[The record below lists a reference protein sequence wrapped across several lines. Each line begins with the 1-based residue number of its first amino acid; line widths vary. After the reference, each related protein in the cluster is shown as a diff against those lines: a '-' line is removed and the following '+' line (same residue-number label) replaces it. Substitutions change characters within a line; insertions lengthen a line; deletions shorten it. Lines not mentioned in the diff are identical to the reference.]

1 MGDWSGRDDPPLD
14 LQWSSAWVKVLGV
27 FISLSG
33 LEEETWRPRRLS
45 FRGWAFVIN
54 TLALSRIW
62 YAASLI
68 PMPDW
73 VLASLNRLIFLFFW
87 GGKVDLV
94 ARNVVIQPPDFS
106 GFSLVSVQLKVWA
119 LHVQWVVRFV
129 GASQL
134 GRSSLSIIHVFC
146 VALRQVISCPTR
158 EVLTLVPC
166 LPFIRQTCL
175 PGWPWMGALFALADS
190 LVVASSSVRPPV
202 SSVSTKSTYSPLL
215 EFHRREPAC
224 VRSFGRV
231 FGPLY
236 WPSTWSQLFWFSL
249 DRPVIDISR
258 QIAHGVPR
266 KGHRLVSTFGM
277 SHIPI
282 ACFCNP
288 SSVETLDHL
297 FFSCPLA
304 QAVLS
309 WLQSLIF
316 RCSALIPPLL
326 CRHVLFG
333 FNSDELCVV
342 PRGFVYMLN
351 VCKYFLWSACNDY
364 RFQDIAP
371 CSGTVCAQVCA
382 RVRFHLPLLFK
393 RFRLSLR
400 CRYFVR
406 QWGARG
412 VVASIVDGKVVVHL

>member
-1 MGDWSGRDDPPLD
+1 MGDWSGCDDPPLG

-27 FISLSG
+27 FISPSG

-45 FRGWAFVIN
+45 FRGWAIVIN

-62 YAASLI
+62 YVASLI

-106 GFSLVSVQLKVWA
+106 GSSLVSVQLKVWA
-119 LHVQWVVRFV
+119 LHVQWVDRFV

-134 GRSSLSIIHVFC
+134 GRSSLSIIRVFC

-166 LPFIRQTCL
+166 LPFIRRTCL

-202 SSVSTKSTYSPLL
+202 SSVSTKSTYSLLL

-236 WPSTWSQLFWFSL
+236 WPSTSSQLFWFSL
-249 DRPVIDISR
+249 DRPVIDISW
-258 QIAHGVPR
+258 QIGSPGR
-266 KGHRLVSTFGM
+266 
-277 SHIPI
+277 
-282 ACFCNP
+282 
-288 SSVETLDHL
+288 
-297 FFSCPLA
+297 
-304 QAVLS
+304 
-309 WLQSLIF
+309 
-316 RCSALIPPLL
+316 
-326 CRHVLFG
+326 
-333 FNSDELCVV
+333 
-342 PRGFVYMLN
+342 
-351 VCKYFLWSACNDY
+351 
-364 RFQDIAP
+364 DIA
-371 CSGTVCAQVCA
+371 
-382 RVRFHLPLLFK
+382 
-393 RFRLSLR
+393 
-400 CRYFVR
+400 
-406 QWGARG
+406 
-412 VVASIVDGKVVVHL
+412 